1 MFAAPPPAVP
11 GCAAESIA
19 DQTSVERMTQA
30 LVLLS
35 HYLQDTVTQDG
46 QAYAVTR
53 WPTERVMHLRSILKP
68 DEQVAL
74 MQHIHRL
81 TKEKKAVTKPG
92 CAFTILWTG
101 DVLSQ
106 DRVAYDHFRAVVRK
120 AATVAHHLEPA
131 VAQDYNP
138 IFEECYSYDAGTGKL
153 KEHIDC
159 ILVLT
164 LHAVTAR
171 YCGSC
176 APCRA
181 GSLS

>member
-1 MFAAPPPAVP
+1 
-11 GCAAESIA
+11 
-19 DQTSVERMTQA
+19 
-30 LVLLS
+30 
-35 HYLQDTVTQDG
+35 
-46 QAYAVTR
+46 
-53 WPTERVMHLRSILKP
+53 MHLRSILKP

-81 TKEKKAVTKPG
+81 TKEKKVVTKPG

-106 DRVAYDHFRAVVRK
+106 DRVAYDQFRAVVRK

-176 APCRA
+176 ARCRA